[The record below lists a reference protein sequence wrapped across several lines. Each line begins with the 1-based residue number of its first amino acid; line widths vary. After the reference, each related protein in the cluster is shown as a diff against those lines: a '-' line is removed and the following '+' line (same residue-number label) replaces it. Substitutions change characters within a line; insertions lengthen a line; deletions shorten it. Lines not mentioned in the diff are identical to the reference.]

1 MKRAVFS
8 LVFLCL
14 AAIGIAFGQSD
25 AKSDAKKVCP
35 FNITG
40 MWRSD
45 RVTETSRMLFSY
57 SPEGHVTLFEHSSN
71 ALPQDFEVITSVNY
85 KLDKPAA
92 PKSIEFTSWRGN
104 DIFQPGVTWWK
115 IIEYSDNSFTALD
128 PISEEKTRW
137 VREQTHRYFLTLAA
151 RTGPLPQGGPAF
163 AMWTVMDGRR
173 TEIEALG
180 IQLTKDDAGKTVPVF
195 ESIPSELYDKIIEEN
210 EKEKK
215 IKQDEIVVMRFEL
228 TEAEFKKTHKTYETW
243 DEYVK
248 TRKLPEAD
256 PHRNAMEFLGEA
268 VEGLIQCG
276 EKVKLYRLTRSE
288 RDEIVAKHKPPQQ
301 PLEYIRMTRKKNDE
315 LHVTDAMF
323 PWVWRPLIQ
332 LPVQ

>member
-14 AAIGIAFGQSD
+14 AAIGIASGQSD

-35 FNITG
+35 FNIIG
-40 MWRSD
+40 LWRSD

-57 SPEGHVTLFEHSSN
+57 SPEGHVMLLEHSSE
-71 ALPQDFEVITSVNY
+71 ALPQDFEMVTSVNY
-85 KLDKPAA
+85 SLDKPAA
-92 PKSIEFTSWRGN
+92 PKSITFTTRRGN
-104 DIFQPGVTWWK
+104 DLFQPGVTWWN
-115 IIEYSDNSFTALD
+115 IIEYSDNSFTTLD
-128 PISEEKTRW
+128 PITEEKTRW

-151 RTGPLPQGGPAF
+151 RTGPPTAF
-163 AMWTVMDGRR
+163 AMWTVMDGRKN
-173 TEIEALG
+173 EIEALG

-195 ESIPSELYDKIIEEN
+195 ESIPAELYGNIIEEN

-215 IKQDEIVVMRFEL
+215 SNKDEIVIMRFEL

-248 TRKLPEAD
+248 THKLPEAD
-256 PHRNAMEFLGEA
+256 PYRNGVEFLREA
-268 VEGLIQCG
+268 VEGLNQCG
-276 EKVKLYRLTRSE
+276 EKVKLYRLTRRES
-288 RDEIVAKHKPPQQ
+288 DEIAAKHKPPQQ

-315 LHVTDAMF
+315 LHVTDAMY

-332 LPVQ
+332 LPLQ